1 MPDLSPIYA
10 LISMIPLDC
19 LQMRFMQQALLGV
32 LLLAPMASVLGV
44 EVINFRMAFFSDAI
58 GHSAFAGVALGLILA
73 VPPRLAMPLFGIL
86 VGLGIMAVRRKSD
99 LSSDTVIGI
108 VFSAVVAFG
117 LAVVSRAEGV
127 GRDMQRFLYGD
138 ILTITDGEIGF
149 LALLFVALLV
159 FQAVGYNRLMYIALN
174 PVMARVHGVRVAL
187 WQYAFAGLLAL
198 VVMFSVWAVG
208 VLLVT
213 AMLIVPA
220 ATARNF
226 ARSAGGMFW
235 WALLVGTSSAFAG
248 LTLSAQEWLAT
259 ASGATI
265 ILVACCWFAVS
276 LFAAQ
281 ATGRRRS

>member
-1 MPDLSPIYA
+1 VPDLSPIYA

-117 LAVVSRAEGV
+117 L
-127 GRDMQRFLYGD
+127 
-138 ILTITDGEIGF
+138 
-149 LALLFVALLV
+149 
-159 FQAVGYNRLMYIALN
+159 
-174 PVMARVHGVRVAL
+174 P
-187 WQYAFAGLLAL
+187 W
-198 VVMFSVWAVG
+198 
-208 VLLVT
+208 
-213 AMLIVPA
+213 
-220 ATARNF
+220 
-226 ARSAGGMFW
+226 
-235 WALLVGTSSAFAG
+235 
-248 LTLSAQEWLAT
+248 
-259 ASGATI
+259 
-265 ILVACCWFAVS
+265 
-276 LFAAQ
+276 
-281 ATGRRRS
+281 